1 MLLNWIDTHTIK
13 YFFNLKLEQNNNLT
27 LFHKL
32 ILLDLSEMFFD
43 IVDKFAEKFKSG
55 LKTKTTDTIN
65 DRLAKLNQRSL
76 ISMEEKSTYDAEDN
90 SNEMSLVNLLSFKD
104 KGGNTPMLF
113 AAFRGNIKVMEKMIE
128 LGVKYDCVNNAGLNI
143 IHMAAQSDCANVIVY
158 FKEKYNFDLF
168 QNDDLNNNSLHWA
181 CSSGSKSA
189 LDYLLLYI
197 NKENQ
202 NEHII
207 NCVNSQGQTALHITI
222 LTTGSVSTIKKL
234 IKKNININIKDN
246 SGLTVNDI
254 VKDND
259 RFKNIEKIIFEYTHK
274 NCLGLNYHINDKK
287 NQYIKFIMFICL
299 TIFILFSI
307 VFLFLPFLRNQQYY
321 MPIIDYVF
329 FFSTAVFLSFYFY
342 IIFSDPGLLVKNNN
356 DNWIQIISSGKNIN
370 KMCPY
375 CMVDQGKFSKHCF
388 LCNKCIEIFD
398 HHCHWINNC
407 VGHLNKPYFIG
418 FIISLLITL
427 CIDSSICIYILV
439 MQSNAH
445 GNKYYMDNI
454 YFRVIYCSVVLIFAL
469 FFVFPVSY
477 LLYMQFKNKDS
488 QKEVQTYYKEVRELT
503 ENKNLIENDKTE
515 KLLP

>member
-1 MLLNWIDTHTIK
+1 M
-13 YFFNLKLEQNNNLT
+13 FFN
-27 LFHKL
+27 
-32 ILLDLSEMFFD
+32 
-43 IVDKFAEKFKSG
+43 IVDKFSEKFDSKNKS
-55 LKTKTTDTIN
+55 LQKESLDTNSNTNSDHITNNVKT
-65 DRLAKLNQRSL
+65 L
-76 ISMEEKSTYDAEDN
+76 ISMEEKSTYDADETN
-90 SNEMSLVNLLSFKD
+90 NELSLVNLLSAKD

-113 AAFRGNIKVMEKMIE
+113 AAFRGNIKIMEKMIG

-189 LDYLLLYI
+189 LDYLLVYI
-197 NKENQ
+197 NKKNRNEN
-202 NEHII
+202 II

-234 IKKNININIKDN
+234 IKKNIDINIRDN

-254 VKDND
+254 VKDNEKY
-259 RFKNIEKIIFEYTHK
+259 KNIEKIIFEYTHK

-287 NQYIKFIMFICL
+287 NKYIKFIMFNFL
-299 TIFILFSI
+299 SIFILFSI
-307 VFLFLPFLRNQQYY
+307 IY
-321 MPIIDYVF
+321 F
-329 FFSTAVFLSFYFY
+329 FFPYLRKENNYMSIIEYTFNISTIIFLAFYFY

-356 DNWIQIISSGKNIN
+356 DTWIEIIKKGKNIN

-388 LCNKCIEIFD
+388 LCNKCIENFD

-407 VGHLNKPYFIG
+407 VGHLNKPYFIC

-427 CIDSSICIYILV
+427 TVDSFICIYIFV
-439 MQSNAH
+439 VQSN
-445 GNKYYMDNI
+445 GNRNKYLMDNA
-454 YFRVIYCSVVLIFAL
+454 YFRNIYCGIILFLTL
-469 FFVFPVSY
+469 FFIFPVGY
-477 LLYMQFKNKDS
+477 LLYMQLKNKDS
-488 QKEVQTYYKEVRELT
+488 QKEVQTYHKEVKELT
-503 ENKNLIENDKTE
+503 ESKDNDITE